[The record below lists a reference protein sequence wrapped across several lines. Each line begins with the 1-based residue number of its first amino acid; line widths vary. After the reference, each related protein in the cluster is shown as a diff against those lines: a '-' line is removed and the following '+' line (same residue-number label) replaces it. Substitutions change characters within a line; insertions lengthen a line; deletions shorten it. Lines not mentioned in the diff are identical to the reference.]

1 MIGLMHPVLTPEHFE
16 QAAYLGV
23 MFALNF
29 AGAAVAAVGIMR
41 A

>member
-1 MIGLMHPVLTPEHFE
+1 MHPVLTREHFE
-16 QAAYLGV
+16 QAAYARV
-23 MFALNF
+23 MFDLNF